1 MESITISGFAGDD
14 TSLDVVSW
22 SNGGATGIAVGT
34 TSWSTGSIELDDGVN
49 SIAITAV
56 DIFGYSSF
64 QDIVITKQAA
74 EAIENVAQDISE
86 DQPIYVMDDLDTDND
101 GFANEDE
108 IACGSDPN
116 TPNLIDD
123 PGATPAIPGLLYS
136 AQSIYTEGEKIGKYK
151 PDCLNRDIDGDGLPN
166 WWEEQYYS
174 GSSTAGLADGDEDE
188 DACDN
193 TCEYERGTD
202 PTVPQTIAF
211 TLEVVGAFDD
221 QGNAYSYEALT
232 WLPEFGHTL
241 IIQAAWTGDSGS
253 IPDEAV
259 FSLRQTSSH
268 PDGL

>member
-1 MESITISGFAGDD
+1 MMG
-14 TSLDVVSW
+14 
-22 SNGGATGIAVGT
+22 
-34 TSWSTGSIELDDGVN
+34 STAS
-49 SIAITAV
+49 AITAV

-86 DQPIYVMDDLDTDND
+86 DQPIYVMDDLDTDDD

-174 GSSTAGLADGDEDE
+174 GSPTADWQTAMRTRMLATIPVSMSVEPIRPFLRPSLLPWKWSAPSTTRAMLTTT
-188 DACDN
+188 N
-193 TCEYERGTD
+193 
-202 PTVPQTIAF
+202 P
-211 TLEVVGAFDD
+211 
-221 QGNAYSYEALT
+221 LT
-232 WLPEFGHTL
+232 WLPKFGHTL
-241 IIQAAWTGDSGS
+241 MIQATWTGDSGS

-259 FSLRQTSSH
+259 FSLSQTSSH
-268 PDGL
+268 PGTGCERS